1 MIMMIAK
8 SLFCHGIRQ
17 LAVRQRCLLQ
27 AGIHTGLIQRQ
38 GIKGCKHTDIGQN
51 RSIVFAVAVTVRRH
65 IHYQRDMEIRSAVHD
80 SLRIFCHAAVKI
92 FRCRIIAAVDRIKI
106 AGTNAASAAQT
117 LLMINV
123 HLMCGLIIY
132 QSIIGTFLHA
142 ALTAPAQTLVDL
154 RLALRMLLHFA
165 RSGAA
170 AHTDVFN
177 STAKPRRLMSFE
189 MIQGNKHIRI
199 HDGTTDL
206 RILHI
211 FAAFYR
217 YLDVI
222 RSLESIANDHGTSH
236 RQWRETILPGT
247 VHMLDGILTAA
258 GVQGVA
264 VGQKRHTAQ
273 LLYHIRY
280 RFRIIRT

>member
-1 MIMMIAK
+1 M
-8 SLFCHGIRQ
+8 
-17 LAVRQRCLLQ
+17 
-27 AGIHTGLIQRQ
+27 
-38 GIKGCKHTDIGQN
+38 
-51 RSIVFAVAVTVRRH
+51 AVTVWRH
-65 IHYQRDMEIRSAVHD
+65 IHYQRNMEIRSAVHD
-80 SLRIFCHAAVKI
+80 SLRIFCHAAVEI
-92 FRCRIIAAVDRIKI
+92 LRRRSIAAVDRIKI
-106 AGTNAASAAQT
+106 AGADAASATQT

-236 RQWRETILPGT
+236 RQRRETILPGT
-247 VHMLDGILTAA
+247 IHMLDGILTVA

>member
-1 MIMMIAK
+1 
-8 SLFCHGIRQ
+8 
-17 LAVRQRCLLQ
+17 
-27 AGIHTGLIQRQ
+27 
-38 GIKGCKHTDIGQN
+38 
-51 RSIVFAVAVTVRRH
+51 
-65 IHYQRDMEIRSAVHD
+65 
-80 SLRIFCHAAVKI
+80 
-92 FRCRIIAAVDRIKI
+92 
-106 AGTNAASAAQT
+106 
-117 LLMINV
+117 MINV

-236 RQWRETILPGT
+236 RQRRETILPGT
-247 VHMLDGILTAA
+247 VHMLDGILTVA